1 MFYMRAIIY
10 KRAIVM
16 MLGLGA
22 NQPADAIYPLNIAD
36 ADGKPMNGDQNYV
49 LDFK

>member
-1 MFYMRAIIY
+1 MFYMRTIIY

-49 LDFK
+49 LHFK